1 MSRDWR
7 LFLADMLAAGEAIIR
22 DSGAVSRT
30 EFDASPTRRD
40 AVHLNLMRLG
50 EAAKQNPPDVRDRYP
65 QVDWRGIAG
74 MRDIIVHSYFRV
86 NAALDWETARDR
98 VPVLLTVLGEMLSAF
113 PPPQEE

>member
-7 LFLADMLAAGEAIIR
+7 LFLADMLAAAEAIIR
-22 DSGAVSRT
+22 DSGDVSRE
-30 EFDASPTRRD
+30 EFDASPRRRD

-50 EAAKQNPPDVRDRYP
+50 EAAKQIPVEVRDRYP

-86 NAALDWETARDR
+86 NPTLVWETARIR
-98 VPVLLTVLGEMLSAF
+98 VPVLLTVLGEIQDAF
-113 PPPQEE
+113 PPPQE